1 MVGQRIVAVGK
12 FVELVEMKIVVVVED
27 VVVDWSNFL

>member
-12 FVELVEMKIVVVVED
+12 FVELVEMKIVIVVED
-27 VVVDWSNFL
+27 VVVDWSNF